1 MPIYDMIG
9 NELSVGDICYSTSSM
24 DYSADNPIRFGLILN
39 ISEPKTFKN
48 LETDADEQ
56 EFNHALLDDSL
67 DDDHPEFLNDIE
79 FLSLQIVLVSNLHS
93 SSIVPNLV
101 PKPLKEDMTLTVEEK
116 LVLKD
121 EPVLY
126 SLSKIELP
134 HYHILAKNISRL
146 LEIQSDIS
154 CGITQ
159 WDWLDE
165 AMEAEACAIIENNN
179 LKESLTK
186 MFD

>member
-24 DYSADNPIRFGLILN
+24 DYSADNPIKFGLILN

-48 LETDADEQ
+48 LQTDK
-56 EFNHALLDDSL
+56 ALL

-93 SSIVPNLV
+93 SSIVPNLA
-101 PKPLKEDMTLTVEEK
+101 PKPLKEDITLTVEEK